1 MWTKSR
7 FISKAAKKD
16 AADVNFGFFKKL
28 FFYST
33 YDYDILSDLTIPTC
47 MNTNN
52 IKIKI
57 EEQG

>member
-1 MWTKSR
+1 MWMKSR

-16 AADVNFGFFKKL
+16 AADVNFGFFKTL

-33 YDYDILSDLTIPTC
+33 YDYDIFSDLTIPTS

-52 IKIKI
+52 LKIKM
-57 EEQG
+57 EEEG